1 MTYSLRVRDEVSFNI
16 DGDEDYFLTLT
27 FPQTFV
33 TPREIIQERVLSEV
47 RSHNEKRS
55 DVFRGLVQPVG
66 AERVLN
72 GFKMREWKK
81 IDENEQYS
89 KAIQAFERN
98 GFVMLVD
105 GLQIETLDEQI
116 EIEPNME
123 VSFLKLVPLVGG

>member
-16 DGDEDYFLTLT
+16 GSDEDHFLTLT
-27 FPQTFV
+27 FPQSFV
-33 TPREIIQERVLSEV
+33 TPREIIRERVLAEV

-66 AERVLN
+66 AERILN
-72 GFKMREWKK
+72 GYKMREWKK

-89 KAIQAFERN
+89 KAIEAFARN

-116 EIEPNME
+116 EIEPNMD